1 MLVGSRSVMQY
12 QGGSPEDVNRL
23 TAFSKLRNHSEDSV
37 IDNPVR
43 ILASSIIVA
52 ADVAEP
58 GASTSTH

>member
-1 MLVGSRSVMQY
+1 MQY

>member
-1 MLVGSRSVMQY
+1 M
-12 QGGSPEDVNRL
+12 NRL
-23 TAFSKLRNHSEDSV
+23 TAFSKLRNHSKDSV